1 MLYIRTMVND
11 TTRLKTL
18 NRNENGTAEHSYIN
32 TSWNDDT
39 NLLLQKNQ
47 NDLIQEQYVN
57 SESNTFHKKIIMF

>member
-32 TSWNDDT
+32 TSWNDDI
-39 NLLLQKNQ
+39 NL
-47 NDLIQEQYVN
+47 
-57 SESNTFHKKIIMF
+57 